1 MPPHGGSDSPKDAGS
16 TCAHNLPA
24 FVLDRIRFPKGH
36 GKYLRKESPVGLV
49 GAVPGGRCRGRT
61 SCCRHKAAPLSAD
74 DPGVTSLVE
83 AVNGTTLTPS
93 WVCEGLSAAGDD
105 EPHDIRMQR
114 KVDLRG
120 EACKTCRGRL
130 NDVFIEAELDFD
142 EKQRAARI
150 FDDGVD
156 FGTGRVPRVTDELPG
171 IHAQIVDRL

>member
-1 MPPHGGSDSPKDAGS
+1 
-16 TCAHNLPA
+16 
-24 FVLDRIRFPKGH
+24 
-36 GKYLRKESPVGLV
+36 
-49 GAVPGGRCRGRT
+49 
-61 SCCRHKAAPLSAD
+61 
-74 DPGVTSLVE
+74 
-83 AVNGTTLTPS
+83 
-93 WVCEGLSAAGDD
+93 
-105 EPHDIRMQR
+105 MQR
-114 KVDLRG
+114 RVNLRG